1 MNEEQREMDLALGN
15 ALADLRDARAQLGLA
30 QAEIIAM
37 RTKAQEMQDL
47 VHDLLGLI
55 NKMAEDLRL
64 KP

>member
-15 ALADLRDARAQLGLA
+15 ALADLRDTRAQLGLA